1 MVAPLEGIFRE
12 GGMQCLSIGWRRSNM
27 AGAEMDGPGARGFTV
42 SQPLLARL
50 LQGHLE
56 AAPFAATGTLRVG
69 GSTS

>member
-1 MVAPLEGIFRE
+1 
-12 GGMQCLSIGWRRSNM
+12 M
-27 AGAEMDGPGARGFTV
+27 AGAEMDGPGARRFTV

-56 AAPFAATGTLRVG
+56 AAPFAATGTLRAG

>member
-1 MVAPLEGIFRE
+1 
-12 GGMQCLSIGWRRSNM
+12 M

-50 LQGHLE
+50 LQGHPE
-56 AAPFAATGTLRVG
+56 AAPFAATGTLRAG